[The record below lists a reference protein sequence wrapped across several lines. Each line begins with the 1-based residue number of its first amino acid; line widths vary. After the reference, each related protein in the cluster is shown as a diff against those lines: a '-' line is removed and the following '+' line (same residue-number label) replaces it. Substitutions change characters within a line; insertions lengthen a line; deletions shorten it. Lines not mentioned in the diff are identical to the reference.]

1 MTPLTLARFAALL
14 IAYFALVHTAVWG
27 MSAMMADMGDGPVLN
42 WSAWWTREGLLA
54 SVVLQTRVGLVV
66 GLIGFILRRSL
77 FRSPPPGRG
86 GVGAL
91 FTGMCMLGAVII
103 EIALMASGSTGV
115 SRAEILRI
123 LGPEAHNMITIG
135 SAVAAS
141 QWTDYHFRHQ
151 PTISAPEHLST

>member
-1 MTPLTLARFAALL
+1 
-14 IAYFALVHTAVWG
+14 
-27 MSAMMADMGDGPVLN
+27 MGDGPVLN

-77 FRSPPPGRG
+77 FQSPPPGRG

-91 FTGMCMLGAVII
+91 FTGMCTLGAVII
-103 EIALMASGSTGV
+103 EIAFLSGGSAGM
-115 SRAEILRI
+115 SRADII
-123 LGPEAHNMITIG
+123 GTLGPKAHNLLTIG
-135 SAVAAS
+135 SAVAAA
-141 QWTDYHFRHQ
+141 QWADFHFRHQ